1 MLAESVVPA
10 LREHRERVR
19 LTQQMDL
26 QAGFGA
32 TVEQH
37 PMWYVVEAVKV

>member
-32 TVEQH
+32 VYLPGALER
-37 PMWYVVEAVKV
+37 K

>member
-32 TVEQH
+32 VYLPRALER
-37 PMWYVVEAVKV
+37 K